1 MPKERIIAF
10 GIVAVLMVLAA
21 VSMLY
26 LGGMEF
32 IDNALR

>member
-1 MPKERIIAF
+1 MLKKRIIAF
-10 GIVAVLMVLAA
+10 VIVAVLMMLAV
-21 VSMLY
+21 VSVLY